1 MTTIITKIKNK
12 EVLFEYIQGFVSI
25 RHYILPFLIN
35 KDKIL
40 QNQLKIFNSILV
52 NNQLSSNFMKNLKTF
67 ISDRILFR
75 IINEEDLM
83 NDKEKKKHV
92 PEGVDNYRKL
102 KKRILKIYKRKEIY
116 NTTKFNINDLKKY
129 IPNEKEFVLFILDFL
144 ENKKQILSIFPDFYL
159 EEGKN
164 DLIRFNS
171 YYNTKKFLFEDNK
184 KINRKMTINVAFIG
198 NKDSGKSTTVG
209 HLLYSTGNIEPQLFT
224 EAINATNT
232 PDLQSYKFSWLLDR
246 TWEERTSRKTVI
258 PHIKKLETKKYNFNL
273 IDLPGDFKLKKNIIK
288 GLSLAEVAVI
298 IVEANNVFFEY
309 GHIKDY
315 LIIAF
320 TMGIRQLII
329 AVNKMDETQDSKY
342 SEDIFIEIKKLMVRL
357 CKNVGFNIYDI
368 QIIAY
373 SGLTGQNLVN
383 RYEDEDLSHINKIGW
398 YKGKT
403 LIESLDDL
411 DPPEREFDDDDPL
424 IISIYHYDRITGFG
438 TVLEGKIL
446 SGKLDKNTD
455 LNIPINNEIHKKKN
469 LSIEIHWHEYD
480 EAFTGDIIGF
490 RPKGV
495 AIHDLHYTYLVFTEN
510 SITNIKNAT
519 NLRVEILMIDK
530 NTELRIRS
538 ALTLFCYTFNVPIK
552 IIKIEYIVDRRTNKI
567 LEKEPKKIKNGER
580 AFIIIKLGGSICH
593 FFKDYKY
600 SAYFEKYIN
609 NPILGSFVL
618 CNRDLIA
625 VGKIHDINVNV

>member
-1 MTTIITKIKNK
+1 MTTILTKIKHK
-12 EVLFEYIQGFVSI
+12 DVLFEYIQGFVSI

-75 IINEEDLM
+75 IINEEALM
-83 NDKEKKKHV
+83 NDNEYVSK
-92 PEGVDNYRKL
+92 EGVDNYRKL

-116 NTTKFNINDLKKY
+116 NTTKIDINDLKKY

-171 YYNTKKFLFEDNK
+171 YYDTKKFLFEDNK

-209 HLLYSTGNIEPQLFT
+209 HLLYSTGNIGPQLFT
-224 EAINATNT
+224 EAMNATNT

-298 IVEANNVFFEY
+298 IVEADNEINDIIGN

-315 LIIAF
+315 LIFAF
-320 TMGIRQLII
+320 TMGIRQIII
-329 AVNKMDETQDSKY
+329 AVNKMDKTKDSKC
-342 SEDIFIEIKKLMVRL
+342 SENIFI
-357 CKNVGFNIYDI
+357 
-368 QIIAY
+368 
-373 SGLTGQNLVN
+373 
-383 RYEDEDLSHINKIGW
+383 
-398 YKGKT
+398 
-403 LIESLDDL
+403 
-411 DPPEREFDDDDPL
+411 
-424 IISIYHYDRITGFG
+424 
-438 TVLEGKIL
+438 
-446 SGKLDKNTD
+446 
-455 LNIPINNEIHKKKN
+455 
-469 LSIEIHWHEYD
+469 
-480 EAFTGDIIGF
+480 
-490 RPKGV
+490 
-495 AIHDLHYTYLVFTEN
+495 
-510 SITNIKNAT
+510 
-519 NLRVEILMIDK
+519 
-530 NTELRIRS
+530 
-538 ALTLFCYTFNVPIK
+538 
-552 IIKIEYIVDRRTNKI
+552 
-567 LEKEPKKIKNGER
+567 KIK
-580 AFIIIKLGGSICH
+580 L
-593 FFKDYKY
+593 
-600 SAYFEKYIN
+600 
-609 NPILGSFVL
+609 
-618 CNRDLIA
+618 
-625 VGKIHDINVNV
+625 

>member
-1 MTTIITKIKNK
+1 
-12 EVLFEYIQGFVSI
+12 
-25 RHYILPFLIN
+25 
-35 KDKIL
+35 
-40 QNQLKIFNSILV
+40 
-52 NNQLSSNFMKNLKTF
+52 MKNLKTF

-75 IINEEDLM
+75 IINEEALM
-83 NDKEKKKHV
+83 SDNEYVSK
-92 PEGVDNYRKL
+92 EGVDNYRKL
-102 KKRILKIYKRKEIY
+102 KKRILKIYKHKKIY
-116 NTTKFNINDLKKY
+116 NTTKIDINDLKKY

-171 YYNTKKFLFEDNK
+171 YYNTKKFLFEV
-184 KINRKMTINVAFIG
+184 NRKITINVAFIG

-209 HLLYSTGNIEPQLFT
+209 HLLYSTGNIGPQLFT
-224 EAINATNT
+224 EAMNATNT
-232 PDLQSYKFSWLLDR
+232 PDLQSYKFSWLSDR
-246 TWEERTSRKTVI
+246 IWEERTSRKTVI

-298 IVEANNVFFEY
+298 IVEANNDIIDD

-315 LIIAF
+315 LFIAF
-320 TMGIRQLII
+320 TMGISQLII
-329 AVNKMDETQDSKY
+329 AVNKMDETPDSKY
-342 SEDIFIEIKKLMVRL
+342 SENIFIEIKKYMVKL
-357 CKNVGFNIYDI
+357 CKKIGFNIYNI

-383 RYEDEDLSHINKIGW
+383 RYEDEDLSHINKMEW

-424 IISIYHYDRITGFG
+424 IISIYHYDRIIGIG

-446 SGKLDKNTD
+446 SGKLDKNID
-455 LNIPINNEIHKKKN
+455 LNIPINNEIYKKES
-469 LSIEIHWHEYD
+469 LSIEIHNEQCD
-480 EAFTGDIIGF
+480 EAFAGDIIGF
-490 RPKGV
+490 KTKGV
-495 AIHDLHYTYLVFTEN
+495 TVRDVHFTYLVFTEN
-510 SITNIKNAT
+510 SITNIKNAN

-530 NTELRIRS
+530 NRKLRIRS

-552 IIKIEYIVDRRTNKI
+552 IIKIEYIVDKTNKI
-567 LEKEPKKIKNGER
+567 LVKEPKEIKNGER
-580 AFIIIKLGGSICH
+580 AFIIIKLGILYKRYGSSYH
-593 FFKDYKY
+593 AFEDYKY
-600 SAYFEKYIN
+600 SAYFDKYIN
-609 NPILGSFVL
+609 NSILGSFVL
-618 CNRDLIA
+618 CNDNLIA